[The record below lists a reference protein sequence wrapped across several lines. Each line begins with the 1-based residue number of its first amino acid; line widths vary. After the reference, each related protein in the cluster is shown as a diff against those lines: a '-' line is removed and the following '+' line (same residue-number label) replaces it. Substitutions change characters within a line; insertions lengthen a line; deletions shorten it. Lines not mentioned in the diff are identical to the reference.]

1 MNPHDWELLDKQ
13 LYGFSSRPPQKGGA
27 VGLVSSQCS
36 WPVWPSGE
44 SCLVTTASSNNSRR
58 KRRGL
63 RFPFS
68 MLCRQLCGNLY
79 SRHEQSEQK

>member
-27 VGLVSSQCS
+27 VGLV
-36 WPVWPSGE
+36 VVAMFLAGMAVGE